1 MKTIRADHYGMCFG
15 VREAIQL
22 ALRHA
27 CQESLTVLG
36 ELVHN
41 ERVLD
46 QLRQHGVRLES
57 HPEAVLTR
65 TVMVTAHGTS
75 QRTLQRARD
84 QGLQVLEATCPL
96 VRLVHRTVAN
106 LVREGFHPVIIG
118 KPTHVEVKG
127 LTDDL
132 ATYDVV
138 DKVEDVGRMSEHA
151 RLGVVAQTTQ
161 PIDKVRQLVELIRR
175 RFPRA
180 ELRFIDTVCQPTK
193 QRQAAAIELAQHVD
207 VVVVVGG
214 AHSNNTRELVAT
226 CQQHCARVH
235 LVHATEDLKPEWFVG
250 AQIVGLTAGTST
262 PDDTI
267 KEVEAWFQETHDN
280 RLAPSIFQRATVEPE
295 CVKNL

>member
-27 CQESLTVLG
+27 SRESLTVLG

-41 ERVLD
+41 DRVLD
-46 QLRQHGVRLES
+46 QLRQQGVRLES
-57 HPEAVLTR
+57 RPEAVRTR
-65 TVMVTAHGTS
+65 TVMVTAHGAS
-75 QRTLQRARD
+75 QRTRQRASD
-84 QGLQVLEATCPL
+84 LGLQLLEATCPL
-96 VRLVHRTVAN
+96 VRLVHRTVAT
-106 LVREGFHPVIIG
+106 LVRAGFHPVIIG

-127 LTDDL
+127 LTEDL
-132 ATYDVV
+132 AAYDVV
-138 DKVEDVGRMSEHA
+138 DNVEDVDRMTEHV

-161 PIDKVRQLVELIRR
+161 PIDKVRQLVDLMRR

-226 CQQHCARVH
+226 CQNYCARVH
-235 LVHATEDLKPEWFVG
+235 QVHTAAELKPEWFVG
-250 AQIVGLTAGTST
+250 AQIAGLTAGTST
-262 PDDTI
+262 PDETI
-267 KEVEAWFQETHDN
+267 KEVEAWIQEVPDN
-280 RLAPSIFQRATVEPE
+280 SPAPAIFQAARTEAEYAKHP
-295 CVKNL
+295 